1 MELAEFLEQTRQSE
15 LLRLFDIEIERA
27 EKGLVVL
34 TMPVTPKVHQY
45 IGIMNGGISLLL
57 AETAASLGA
66 VVSSDLTKV
75 TPVGIEINANHLR
88 AVSRG
93 VLRVEAKNIYHGR
106 TVSVWQVEI
115 TSERGKLV
123 CVSRC
128 TLSLKKGAA
137 FPVGKSS

>member
-1 MELAEFLEQTRQSE
+1 MEKAELLEQTRQSE
-15 LLRLFDIEIERA
+15 LMRLFDIEIETA
-27 EKGLVVL
+27 EIGLVVL

-45 IGIMNGGISLLL
+45 VGIMHGGVSVLL

-66 VVSSDLTKV
+66 VVSSDLSQV

-93 VLRVEAKNIYHGR
+93 TLRIEATNVYHGR
-106 TVSVWQVEI
+106 TLSVWQVEI
-115 TSERGKLV
+115 TNERGKLV

-137 FPVGKSS
+137 FPPKDS

>member
-1 MELAEFLEQTRQSE
+1 M
-15 LLRLFDIEIERA
+15 RLFDIEVETSER
-27 EKGLVVL
+27 GLVVL

-57 AETAASLGA
+57 AETAASIGA
-66 VVSSDLTKV
+66 VVSSDLNEV

-93 VLRVEAKNIYHGR
+93 KVRAEAKNIYHGR
-106 TVSVWQVEI
+106 TLSVWQVEI
-115 TSERGKLV
+115 TNERGKLI

-137 FPVGKSS
+137 FPDKNS

>member
-1 MELAEFLEQTRQSE
+1 MELTELLEKTRQSE
-15 LLRLFDIEIERA
+15 LLRIFDIEIEIA
-27 EKGLVVL
+27 EKGRVVL

-57 AETAASLGA
+57 AETSASLGA
-66 VVSSDLTKV
+66 VVSSDLSAV

-93 VLRVEAKNIYHGR
+93 NLRVEAKSVYHGR
-106 TVSVWQVEI
+106 TLSVWQVEI
-115 TSERGKLV
+115 TNERGKLV

-128 TLSLKKGAA
+128 TISLKKGAA
-137 FPVGKSS
+137 FPAEK

>member
-1 MELAEFLEQTRQSE
+1 MEIAEIIEQTRRSE
-15 LLRLFDIEIERA
+15 LLKIFDIEVERA
-27 EKGLVVL
+27 EKGFVVL

-66 VVSSDLTKV
+66 VVSSDLSAV

-93 VLRVEAKNIYHGR
+93 TLRVEAKCVYHGR
-106 TVSVWQVEI
+106 TLSVWQIEI
-115 TSERGKLV
+115 TNERGKLI
-123 CVSRC
+123 CISRC
-128 TLSLKKGAA
+128 TISLKKGAA
-137 FPVGKSS
+137 FPA

>member
-1 MELAEFLEQTRQSE
+1 MEISEILEKTRQSE
-15 LLRLFDIEIERA
+15 LLRIFDIEIERA
-27 EKGLVVL
+27 EKGFVVL

-57 AETAASLGA
+57 SETAASLGA

-93 VLRVEAKNIYHGR
+93 SLRVEAKNVYHGR
-106 TVSVWQVEI
+106 TLSVWQVEI
-115 TSERGKLV
+115 TNDREKLV

-137 FPVGKSS
+137 FP

>member
-1 MELAEFLEQTRQSE
+1 MELSEIIEQTRQSE
-15 LLRLFDIEIERA
+15 LLRTFDINVERA
-27 EKGLVVL
+27 EKGFVVL

-66 VVSSDLTKV
+66 VVSSDLSKV

-93 VLRVEAKNIYHGR
+93 SLRVEAKAVYHGR
-106 TVSVWQVEI
+106 TLSVWQVEI
-115 TSERGKLV
+115 SNERGKLI

-137 FPVGKSS
+137 FPEKKS

>member
-1 MELAEFLEQTRQSE
+1 MELTEIIEQTRQSE
-15 LLRLFDIEIERA
+15 LLRIFDIEVEHA

-34 TMPVTPKVHQY
+34 TMPVTSKVHQY

-66 VVSSDLTKV
+66 VVSSDLSQV

-93 VLRVEAKNIYHGR
+93 SLRVEAKAVYHGR
-106 TVSVWQVEI
+106 TLSVWQVEI
-115 TSERGKLV
+115 TNERGKLI

-137 FPVGKSS
+137 FPEKKS

>member
-1 MELAEFLEQTRQSE
+1 MEKTELLENTRQSD
-15 LLRLFDIEIERA
+15 LMRHFGIEIETA
-27 EKGLVVL
+27 EYGLVVL

-45 IGIMNGGISLLL
+45 IGIMHGGISVLL

-66 VVSSDLTKV
+66 VVSSDLTQV

-88 AVSRG
+88 AVSKG
-93 VLRVEAKNIYHGR
+93 SLRVEAKNVYHGK
-106 TVSVWQVEI
+106 TLSVWQVEI
-115 TSERGKLV
+115 TNERGKLV

-137 FPVGKSS
+137 FPEKAV

>member
-1 MELAEFLEQTRQSE
+1 MDKAELLEQTRQSE
-15 LLRLFDIEIERA
+15 LLRTFDIEIETA
-27 EKGLVVL
+27 EKGFVVL

-57 AETAASLGA
+57 AETSASLGA
-66 VVSSDLTKV
+66 VISSDLTKV

-93 VLRVEAKNIYHGR
+93 MLRAEAKNIYHGR
-106 TVSVWQVEI
+106 TLSVWNVEI
-115 TSERGKLV
+115 TNERGKLV

-137 FPVGKSS
+137 FPTGNS